1 MKNIINVMINIRELF
16 IEYVKFIVELIVNR
30 LYIDDNF
37 FLSILVVD
45 KSCFDILV

>member
-1 MKNIINVMINIRELF
+1 MINIRELF
-16 IEYVKFIVELIVNR
+16 IEYVKFIVELIVNW
-30 LYIDDNF
+30 LYIEVNF